1 MLDARKQIKKE
12 YISIVNLN
20 KSVWWNLTPKYL
32 KYWQYTLSYCLNCQN
47 AQPQKRNIFWFSI
60 LKTQQKKN
68 HHRETRCSVPTIGLR
83 KECLMKYPIVY
94 W

>member
-32 KYWQYTLSYCLNCQN
+32 KYWQYTLSYIILPQLSKCTTPKTEHFLILDSQN
-47 AQPQKRNIFWFSI
+47 A
-60 LKTQQKKN
+60 T
-68 HHRETRCSVPTIGLR
+68 
-83 KECLMKYPIVY
+83 KEKSSSGNTL
-94 W
+94 